1 MIYTFLVGV
10 VVWIAYYCWSTYR
23 DQEIT
28 NRKIEI
34 NQAIDKTK
42 IKLTDVKENL
52 YRELRNKALSTTAE
66 QLKLN
71 LDEDKT
77 IVYGVVMDWDIDEA
91 VVTIIIFNR
100 ETPVCI

>member
-10 VVWIAYYCWSTYR
+10 VVWIAYYYWSTYR

-52 YRELRNKALSTTAE
+52 YRGAA
-66 QLKLN
+66 Q
-71 LDEDKT
+71 
-77 IVYGVVMDWDIDEA
+77 
-91 VVTIIIFNR
+91 
-100 ETPVCI
+100 